1 MVKHSGFRY
10 KVSIDKGFGIFQ
22 WSDGDRILNVGYNT
36 KDKEKKRHCK

>member
-10 KVSIDKGFGIFQ
+10 KVSIDKSFGIFQ
-22 WSDGDRILNVGYNT
+22 WSDADCILNVGYNT